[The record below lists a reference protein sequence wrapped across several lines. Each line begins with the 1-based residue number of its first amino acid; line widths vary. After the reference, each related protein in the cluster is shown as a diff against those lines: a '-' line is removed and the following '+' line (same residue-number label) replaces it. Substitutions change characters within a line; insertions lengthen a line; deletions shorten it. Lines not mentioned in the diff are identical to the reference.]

1 MTNYI
6 NVSTIAI
13 SQPGEKITIATHDND
28 ISSICD
34 TLQCDQIEII
44 RLSRGI
50 FIWIDKHALRDHKE
64 VNKAATKVTSSL
76 LLEEGR
82 VINDTGKIFGT
93 VIFSAKDAEGN
104 MKSLDNEQITYLK
117 AFSS

>member
-76 LLEEGR
+76 LLEEG
-82 VINDTGKIFGT
+82 
-93 VIFSAKDAEGN
+93 
-104 MKSLDNEQITYLK
+104 Y
-117 AFSS
+117 